1 MSLDTVKDED
11 LKEDKDVESSDKEG
25 RKIEDFEKAVPLEE
39 KLEVISPITLQK
51 PLKMNNTTNL
61 PLKKLTN
68 PLKLS
73 NPLASKKSDNPP
85 KSGLKKEDM
94 NTEDVFNDDGK
105 RPLPKTVEIMDEE
118 LERSKKFREE

>member
-1 MSLDTVKDED
+1 ME
-11 LKEDKDVESSDKEG
+11 DVEM
-25 RKIEDFEKAVPLEE
+25 AVPREE
-39 KLEVISPITLQK
+39 KPAVISPITLQK